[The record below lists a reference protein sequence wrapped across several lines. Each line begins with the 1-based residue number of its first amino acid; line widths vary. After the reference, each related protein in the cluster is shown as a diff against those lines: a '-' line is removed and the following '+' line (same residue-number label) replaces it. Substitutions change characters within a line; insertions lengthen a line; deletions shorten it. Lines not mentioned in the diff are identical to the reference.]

1 MGSAMPK
8 INVRANRGEHIM
20 VGIMFVGL
28 FGTNATTVI
37 AGSEAMKH
45 NKVLQQ
51 YGVTG
56 HTDLFKENFLNVE
69 NMIFSGWD
77 YYDTNVYERA
87 KKYQIISEDIIN
99 QVSELKNI
107 VAYKG
112 IHTDKDIPL
121 EEEFNYYWKP
131 ETIKEA
137 INIIKRDIKDFKEK
151 KHIDKLIVFYMGSPG
166 KVVDRSILSMSYN
179 EVIKLDIN
187 QLPSSVLYAIAAI
200 ESEVHF
206 IDFTPSE
213 ALEFD
218 FIYELAE
225 EYHVQLS
232 GRDGS
237 TGQTMLKLVIA
248 NMLKIRNL
256 HLDAWYSTNIIGNHD
271 GYVLSM
277 PEHCVTKI
285 QDKTNGIK
293 DLLGYD
299 DFEHKVTIDYFK
311 HKGDKKESWDAIY
324 FSGWLNEP
332 MSLRLNWQGEDAV
345 LAAPIILDI
354 VRLIELGSRHGLY
367 GFQKQLGL
375 FYKHPFMCEGMSF
388 SQLYEQLIWFYA
400 RL

>member
-1 MGSAMPK
+1 
-8 INVRANRGEHIM
+8 
-20 VGIMFVGL
+20 MFVGL
-28 FGTNATTVI
+28 LGTNATTVI
-37 AGSEAMKH
+37 AGSEAMRDK
-45 NKVLQQ
+45 KVARQ

-56 HTDLFKENFLNVE
+56 YEDLFNKKFVDVE

-77 YYDTNVYERA
+77 YYETSVYEKA
-87 KKYQIISEDIIN
+87 KEYHIVPEEIIS
-99 QVSELKNI
+99 QVPQLNDI

-112 IHTDKDIPL
+112 VHTNKDIPL
-121 EEEFNYYWKP
+121 EEEFNYYREP
-131 ETIKEA
+131 DTINEA
-137 INIIKRDIKDFKEK
+137 IELIKQDIGDFKEK
-151 KHIDKLIVFYMGSPG
+151 NHIDQLIVFYMGSPG
-166 KVVDRSILSMSYN
+166 KIVDKSIFKMAYN
-179 EVIKLDIN
+179 EIVQLAIN
-187 QLPSSVLYAIAAI
+187 QLPSSVLYAIASI
-200 ESEVHF
+200 ESEAHF
-206 IDFTPSE
+206 VDFTPSE
-213 ALEFD
+213 TLEFD
-218 FIYELAE
+218 FIYHLADK
-225 EYHVQLS
+225 YHVQLS

-277 PEHCVTKI
+277 PEYCVTKI

-311 HKGDKKESWDAIY
+311 HKGDKKESWDAVY

-332 MSLRLNWQGEDAV
+332 MSLRINWQGEDAI

-354 VRLIELGSRHGLY
+354 VRLIELGNRYGLK

-375 FYKHPFMCEGMSF
+375 FYKHPFMCEGMSL
-388 SQLYEQLIWFYA
+388 SQLYEQLIRFYT